1 MPINFDSL
9 PNTGS
14 EFTIVPKGRY
24 TAKIKKAEMKQP
36 KDETKPK
43 YLSLQYTLT
52 ENGKTVANVFDAL
65 YESDAQL
72 LRYKLKR
79 FIEALKLPITGNFEL
94 KDLCKMVVNK
104 SFTVAITTEEYNNN
118 TRNVVD
124 VFDDT
129 IYEAIGTTEAPQ
141 VDNDDLP
148 FSAAD
153 EDEEY

>member
-1 MPINFDSL
+1 MAINFDSL

-14 EFTIVPKGRY
+14 NFTVVPKGRY
-24 TAKIKKAEMKQP
+24 VAKIKKAEMKQP

-43 YLSLQYTLT
+43 YLSLQYTLI
-52 ENGKTVANVFDAL
+52 ENDKTIANVFDAL
-65 YESDAQL
+65 YESDTQL

-79 FIEALKLPITGNFEL
+79 FIEALKLPIAGDFEL

-124 VFDDT
+124 AFDDT
-129 IYEAIGTTEAPQ
+129 IYETISTTEAPQ